1 MPYKDEIKERIL
13 GAAGKEAVPI
23 YKIAEKVGCSVQ
35 TASKYCYILQAE
47 GKVHMEKFGNMQL
60 VRRSGR

>member
-1 MPYKDEIKERIL
+1 MARDEIKERIL
-13 GAAGKEAVPI
+13 SAATKEAVPI
-23 YKIAEKVGCSVQ
+23 YKVAEKAGCSVQ